1 MGTEIELLVVGNCL
15 LRKDQQ
21 DQSLVEDYKEKY
33 ELD

>member
-1 MGTEIELLVVGNCL
+1 MGTEIEMLAVGNCL

-21 DQSLVEDYKEKY
+21 DASLKQDYRHAV